1 MAKNNNSVALG
12 ASSMVDRDN
21 SVSVGSKD
29 HERQINHVAA
39 TT

>member
-21 SVSVGSKD
+21 SVSVGNKAMNV
-29 HERQINHVAA
+29 R
-39 TT
+39 

>member
-1 MAKNNNSVALG
+1 
-12 ASSMVDRDN
+12 MVDRDN